1 MLTTVVNEPY
11 MLSVV
16 MLSVFKLSVVMLS
29 VVKLSVVM
37 LSDVMLSVVAPP
49 KSLCFKQ
56 QKIDQY
62 IKLFS
67 ASPAGANVLNLFMAV
82 SYKFS

>member
-1 MLTTVVNEPY
+1 MTLSVMAECCCAECHLYRVSSMLTVVNEPF
-11 MLSVV
+11 MQSVII
-16 MLSVFKLSVVMLS
+16 LSVFKLSVVMLS

-56 QKIDQY
+56 QKID
-62 IKLFS
+62 
-67 ASPAGANVLNLFMAV
+67 
-82 SYKFS
+82 